1 MGIEPM
7 SEAWVHLKA
16 LQIVISRGVGP
27 SLYIDASIPT
37 LLCSP
42 RLMALQQLLLQRV
55 GDKEPT
61 RFQSLKNLWEIAHEP
76 HPVRAFQD
84 TQRPRKGEFPAQSN
98 SASDLLIY

>member
-7 SEAWVHLKA
+7 SEAW
-16 LQIVISRGVGP
+16 QIVISREVGP

-42 RLMALQQLLLQRV
+42 RLMALQQLLLQRI
-55 GDKEPT
+55 GDKEPA
-61 RFQSLKNLWEIAHEP
+61 RFQPLKNLWEITQEP

-84 TQRPRKGEFPAQSN
+84 TQRPRGGVSGSEQ
-98 SASDLLIY
+98 